1 MIKKYDIINHIIRLR
16 KTFCHILRSIISKK
30 RRVCMSFIENMKQ
43 KAQSSKKK
51 IVLPEGT
58 DLRVL
63 TAASAAAKEG
73 LAEVILVGKK
83 EDILKAAGKIDLTQV
98 TIIDVETAEKRTEYT
113 QSFYEL
119 RKSKGITME
128 QAEELLKDPVYFGN
142 MMIKHN
148 DADGL
153 VSGAIHSTADTLRPA
168 LQIIKTA
175 PGTSLVS
182 SFFIMVIPDCE
193 YGQDGVFLFS
203 DCGLNENP
211 NAEQLS
217 EIAISSAYSMK
228 NLLGITPIVAM
239 LSYST
244 YGSANSELTQKV
256 VQATALAKQKAP
268 DLLIDGEMQV
278 DAALVA
284 STAKLKA
291 PNSKVAGQANVLIFP
306 DLNAGNIGYKLTE
319 RLAKAQ
325 AYGPITQ
332 GLAKPIN
339 DLSRG
344 CKAEDIVGVIA
355 MTAVQAQR

>member
-1 MIKKYDIINHIIRLR
+1 MNFLD
-16 KTFCHILRSIISKK
+16 
-30 RRVCMSFIENMKQ
+30 EMKQ
-43 KAQSSKKK
+43 KARSSKKK

-63 TAASAAAKEG
+63 TAASVAAKEE
-73 LAEVILVGKK
+73 LAEVILVGSKA
-83 EDILKAAGKIDLTQV
+83 DILKAAGEIDLSQV
-98 TIIDVETAEKRTEYT
+98 TIIDVLTAEKKEEYIE
-113 QSFYEL
+113 SFYEL
-119 RKSKGITME
+119 RKTKGITKE
-128 QAEELLKDPVYFGN
+128 QARELMKDPVYFGN
-142 MMIKHN
+142 MMIKCN

-182 SFFIMVIPDCE
+182 SFFIMVIPNCE

-217 EIAISSAYSMK
+217 EIAISSAHTMK
-228 NLLGITPIVAM
+228 NLLGITPSVAM

-268 DLLIDGEMQV
+268 DLQIDGELQV

-291 PNSKVAGQANVLIFP
+291 PNSTVAGHANVLIFP

-325 AYGPITQ
+325 AYGPVTQ

-344 CKAEDIVGVIA
+344 CKAEDIIGVIA
-355 MTAVQAQR
+355 MTAVQAQA

>member
-1 MIKKYDIINHIIRLR
+1 
-16 KTFCHILRSIISKK
+16 
-30 RRVCMSFIENMKQ
+30 MSFLDEMKQ
-43 KAQSSKKK
+43 KARSSKKK

-63 TAASAAAKEG
+63 TAASVAAREE
-73 LAEVILVGKK
+73 LAEVILVGSKA
-83 EDILKAAGKIDLTQV
+83 DILKAAGEIDLSQV
-98 TIIDVETAEKRTEYT
+98 TIVDVLTAEKKEEYIE
-113 QSFYEL
+113 SFYEL
-119 RKSKGITME
+119 RKAKGITKE
-128 QAEELLKDPVYFGN
+128 QARELMKDPVYFGN
-142 MMIKHN
+142 MMIKQN

-193 YGQDGVFLFS
+193 YGQNGVFLFS

-217 EIAISSAYSMK
+217 EIAISSAHTMK

-291 PNSKVAGQANVLIFP
+291 PNSAVAGQANVLIFP

-325 AYGPITQ
+325 AYGPVTQ

-344 CKAEDIVGVIA
+344 CKAEDIIGVVA
-355 MTAVQAQR
+355 MTAVQAQAEHS

>member
-1 MIKKYDIINHIIRLR
+1 
-16 KTFCHILRSIISKK
+16 
-30 RRVCMSFIENMKQ
+30 MSFIDEIKQ
-43 KAQSSKKK
+43 KAKGSKKK

-58 DLRVL
+58 DPRVL
-63 TAASAAAKEG
+63 TAASVAAKEG
-73 LAEVILVGKK
+73 LAEVILVGK
-83 EDILKAAGKIDLTQV
+83 EAEILQAAGKIDLSEV
-98 TIIDVETAEKRTEYT
+98 TIIDVETAEKREEYA
-113 QSFYEL
+113 QGLYEL
-119 RKSKGITME
+119 RKSKGLTIE
-128 QAEELLKDPVYFGN
+128 KARELLKDPVYYGN
-142 MMIKHN
+142 MMIKNN

-217 EIAISSAYSMK
+217 EIAISSAHSMK
-228 NLLGITPIVAM
+228 ALLGVTPIVAM

-291 PNSKVAGQANVLIFP
+291 PNSAVAGLANVLIFP

-355 MTAVQAQR
+355 MTAVQAQA

>member
-1 MIKKYDIINHIIRLR
+1 MNFL
-16 KTFCHILRSIISKK
+16 
-30 RRVCMSFIENMKQ
+30 EEMKQ
-43 KAQSSKKK
+43 KARASKKR

-73 LAEVILVGKK
+73 LAELILVGNKI
-83 EDILKAAGKIDLTQV
+83 DILKAAGEIDLSQV
-98 TIIDVETAEKRTEYT
+98 LIVDVATAEKKEEYIE
-113 QSFYEL
+113 SFYEL
-119 RKSKGITME
+119 RKAKGITKD
-128 QAEELLKDPVYFGN
+128 QARELMKDPVYFGN
-142 MMIKHN
+142 MMIKQN

-182 SFFIMVIPDCE
+182 SFFIMVIPDCK

-211 NAEQLS
+211 NADQLS
-217 EIAISSAYSMK
+217 EIAISSAHTMK
-228 NLLGITPIVAM
+228 GLLGITPIVAM

-284 STAKLKA
+284 RTAKLKA
-291 PNSKVAGQANVLIFP
+291 PNSAVAGQANVLIFP

-344 CKAEDIVGVIA
+344 CKAEDIIGVIA
-355 MTAVQAQR
+355 MTAVQAQAKHS

>member
-1 MIKKYDIINHIIRLR
+1 M
-16 KTFCHILRSIISKK
+16 
-30 RRVCMSFIENMKQ
+30 MSFIDVMKQ
-43 KAQSSKKK
+43 KAKLSKKK

-63 TAASAAAKEG
+63 TAASVAAAEG
-73 LAEVILVGKK
+73 LAEIILVGSK
-83 EDILKAAGKIDLTQV
+83 EDILKAAGNIDLSQV
-98 TIIDVETAEKRTEYT
+98 TIIDVEAAEKREEYA
-113 QSFYEL
+113 QGFYEL
-119 RKSKGITME
+119 RKSKGLTI
-128 QAEELLKDPVYFGN
+128 EEARETLKDPVYFGN

-193 YGQDGVFLFS
+193 YGEDGVFLFS
-203 DCGLNENP
+203 DCGLNEDP

-217 EIAISSAYSMK
+217 EIAISSAHTMQ
-228 NLLGITPIVAM
+228 NLLGVTPIVAM

-244 YGSANSELTQKV
+244 YGSANSVLTQKV

-268 DLLIDGEMQV
+268 TLLIDGEMQV

-291 PNSKVAGQANVLIFP
+291 PNSTVAGKANVLIFP
-306 DLNAGNIGYKLTE
+306 DLNAGNIGYKLVE

-325 AYGPITQ
+325 AYGPVTQ

-344 CKAEDIVGVIA
+344 CKAEDIIGVIA
-355 MTAVQAQR
+355 MTAVQAQA

>member
-1 MIKKYDIINHIIRLR
+1 
-16 KTFCHILRSIISKK
+16 
-30 RRVCMSFIENMKQ
+30 MSFLDEMKQ
-43 KAQSSKKK
+43 KARASKKK

-63 TAASAAAKEG
+63 TAASVAAKEG
-73 LAEVILVGKK
+73 LAEVILVGNK
-83 EDILKAAGKIDLTQV
+83 EDILKAAGDIDLSQV
-98 TIIDVETAEKRTEYT
+98 TIVDVTTAAKKEEYIE
-113 QSFYEL
+113 SFYEL
-119 RKSKGITME
+119 RKSKGLTEE
-128 QAEELLKDPVYFGN
+128 QAREFMKDPVYFGN
-142 MMIKHN
+142 MMIKMN

-193 YGQDGVFLFS
+193 YGQNGVFLFS

-211 NAEQLS
+211 NADQLS
-217 EIAISSAYSMK
+217 EIAISSAHTMK

-244 YGSANSELTQKV
+244 FGSANSELTRKV

-284 STAKLKA
+284 TTAKLKA
-291 PNSKVAGQANVLIFP
+291 PNSTVAGQANVLIFP

-325 AYGPITQ
+325 AYGPVTQ

-344 CKAEDIVGVIA
+344 CKAEDIIGVIA
-355 MTAVQAQR
+355 MTAVQAQA

>member
-1 MIKKYDIINHIIRLR
+1 
-16 KTFCHILRSIISKK
+16 
-30 RRVCMSFIENMKQ
+30 MSFIDEMKQ
-43 KAQSSKKK
+43 KARASKKK

-58 DLRVL
+58 DIRVL
-63 TAASAAAKEG
+63 TAASVAAKEG
-73 LAEVILVGKK
+73 FAEVILVGSK
-83 EDILKAAGKIDLTQV
+83 EDILKAAGGIDLSQV
-98 TIIDVETAEKRTEYT
+98 TIVDVATAAKKEEYIE
-113 QSFYEL
+113 SFYEL
-119 RKSKGITME
+119 RKAKGLTRE
-128 QAEELLKDPVYFGN
+128 QARELMKDPVYFGN
-142 MMIKHN
+142 MMIKLN

-217 EIAISSAYSMK
+217 EIAISSAHTMK

-244 YGSANSELTQKV
+244 FGSANSELTQKV

-291 PNSKVAGQANVLIFP
+291 PNSVVAGKANVLIFP

-325 AYGPITQ
+325 AYGPVTQ

-344 CKAEDIVGVIA
+344 CKAEDIIGVIA
-355 MTAVQAQR
+355 MTAVQAQGQE

>member
-1 MIKKYDIINHIIRLR
+1 
-16 KTFCHILRSIISKK
+16 
-30 RRVCMSFIENMKQ
+30 MSFLDEMKQ
-43 KAQSSKKK
+43 KARASKKK

-63 TAASAAAKEG
+63 TAASVAAKEG
-73 LAEVILVGKK
+73 LAEVILVGNK
-83 EDILKAAGKIDLTQV
+83 EDILKAAGDIDLSQV
-98 TIIDVETAEKRTEYT
+98 TIVDVTTAAKKEEYIE
-113 QSFYEL
+113 SFYEL
-119 RKSKGITME
+119 RKSKGLTKE
-128 QAEELLKDPVYFGN
+128 QAREFMKDPVYFGN
-142 MMIKHN
+142 MMIKMN

-193 YGQDGVFLFS
+193 YGQNGVFLFS

-211 NAEQLS
+211 NADQLS
-217 EIAISSAYSMK
+217 EIAISSAHTMK

-244 YGSANSELTQKV
+244 FGSANSELTRKV

-284 STAKLKA
+284 TTAKLKA
-291 PNSKVAGQANVLIFP
+291 PNSTVAGQANVLIFP

-325 AYGPITQ
+325 AYGPVTQ

-344 CKAEDIVGVIA
+344 CKAEDIIGVIA
-355 MTAVQAQR
+355 MTAVQAQA

>member
-1 MIKKYDIINHIIRLR
+1 MGFIDEMKEKA
-16 KTFCHILRSIISKK
+16 K
-30 RRVCMSFIENMKQ
+30 R
-43 KAQSSKKK
+43 SKKK

-63 TAASAAAKEG
+63 TAASIAAQEG
-73 LAEVILVGKK
+73 LAEIILTGSK
-83 EDILKAAGKIDLTQV
+83 EEILKAANGLDLSQV
-98 TIIDVETAEKRTEYT
+98 TIIDVEKSEKQEEYA

-119 RKSKGITME
+119 RRSKGITIE
-128 QAEELLKDPVYFGN
+128 QAREIVKDPVYFGN

-175 PGTSLVS
+175 PGTNLVS

-211 NAEQLS
+211 TAEQLAD
-217 EIAISSAYSMK
+217 IAVSSANSMK
-228 NLLGITPIVAM
+228 ALLGITPIVAM

-244 YGSANSELTQKV
+244 YGSAKSELTQKV
-256 VQATALAKQKAP
+256 VEATALAKQKAP
-268 DLLIDGEMQV
+268 DLLLDGEMQV

-284 STAKLKA
+284 ATAKLKA
-291 PNSKVAGQANVLIFP
+291 PGSKVAGKANVLIFP

-325 AYGPITQ
+325 AYGPVTQ

-344 CKAEDIVGVIA
+344 CKAEDIIGVIA
-355 MTAVQAQR
+355 MTAVQAQA

>member
-1 MIKKYDIINHIIRLR
+1 
-16 KTFCHILRSIISKK
+16 
-30 RRVCMSFIENMKQ
+30 MSFLDEMKQ
-43 KAQSSKKK
+43 KARANKKK

-63 TAASAAAKEG
+63 TAASVAAKEE
-73 LAEVILVGKK
+73 LAEVILVGNKA
-83 EDILKAAGKIDLTQV
+83 DILKAAGEIDLSQV
-98 TIIDVETAEKRTEYT
+98 TIVDVQTAEKKEEYIE
-113 QSFYEL
+113 SFYEL
-119 RKSKGITME
+119 RKTKGITKE
-128 QAEELLKDPVYFGN
+128 QARELMKDPVYFGN
-142 MMIKHN
+142 MMIKNN

-182 SFFIMVIPDCE
+182 SFFIMVIPNCE

-217 EIAISSAYSMK
+217 EIAISSAHTMK

-291 PNSKVAGQANVLIFP
+291 PNSTVAGKANVLIFP

-325 AYGPITQ
+325 AYGPVTQ

-344 CKAEDIVGVIA
+344 CKAEDIIGVIA
-355 MTAVQAQR
+355 MTAVQAQA

>member
-1 MIKKYDIINHIIRLR
+1 
-16 KTFCHILRSIISKK
+16 
-30 RRVCMSFIENMKQ
+30 MSFLDEMKQ
-43 KAQSSKKK
+43 KARVSKKK

-73 LAEVILVGKK
+73 LAEVILVGNKK
-83 EDILKAAGKIDLTQV
+83 DILKAAGKIDLSLV
-98 TIIDVETAEKRTEYT
+98 TIVDVATAEKKEEYIE
-113 QSFYEL
+113 SFYEL
-119 RKSKGITME
+119 RKAKGLTRE
-128 QAEELLKDPVYFGN
+128 QARELMKDPVYFGN
-142 MMIKHN
+142 MMIKQN

-193 YGQDGVFLFS
+193 YGQNGVFLFS

-217 EIAISSAYSMK
+217 EIAISSAKTMK
-228 NLLGITPIVAM
+228 KLLGITPIVAM

-268 DLLIDGEMQV
+268 DLHIDGEMQV

-291 PNSKVAGQANVLIFP
+291 PNSAVAGKANVLIFP

-325 AYGPITQ
+325 AYGPVTQ

-344 CKAEDIVGVIA
+344 CKAEDIIGVIA
-355 MTAVQAQR
+355 MTAVQAQTQDS

>member
-1 MIKKYDIINHIIRLR
+1 
-16 KTFCHILRSIISKK
+16 
-30 RRVCMSFIENMKQ
+30 MSFLDEMKQ
-43 KAQSSKKK
+43 KARVSKKK

-73 LAEVILVGKK
+73 LAEVILVGNKK
-83 EDILKAAGKIDLTQV
+83 DILKAAGKIDLSLV
-98 TIIDVETAEKRTEYT
+98 TIVDVATAEKKEEYIE
-113 QSFYEL
+113 SFYEL
-119 RKSKGITME
+119 RKAKGLTRE
-128 QAEELLKDPVYFGN
+128 QARELMKDPVYFGN
-142 MMIKHN
+142 MMIKQN

-193 YGQDGVFLFS
+193 YGQNGVFLFS

-217 EIAISSAYSMK
+217 EIAISSAKTMK
-228 NLLGITPIVAM
+228 KLLGITPIVAM

-268 DLLIDGEMQV
+268 DLHIDGEMQV

-291 PNSKVAGQANVLIFP
+291 PNSAVAGKANVLIFP

-325 AYGPITQ
+325 AYGPVTQ

-344 CKAEDIVGVIA
+344 CKAEDIIGVIA
-355 MTAVQAQR
+355 MTAVQAQRQDS

>member
-1 MIKKYDIINHIIRLR
+1 
-16 KTFCHILRSIISKK
+16 
-30 RRVCMSFIENMKQ
+30 MSFIDEIKQ
-43 KAQSSKKK
+43 KAKFSKKK
-51 IVLPEGT
+51 IILPEAT

-63 TAASAAAKEG
+63 TAASIAAKEG
-73 LAEVILVGKK
+73 IADIILVGKK
-83 EDILKAAGKIDLTQV
+83 EEILKAAGNIDLSQV
-98 TIIDVETAEKRTEYT
+98 TIVDSETSEKREEYIE
-113 QSFYEL
+113 SFYEL
-119 RKSKGITME
+119 RKTKGLNKE
-128 QAEELLKDPVYFGN
+128 QAREILKDPVYFGI
-142 MMIKHN
+142 MMIKQN
-148 DADGL
+148 EADGM
-153 VSGAIHSTADTLRPA
+153 VSGAIHSSADTLRPA
-168 LQIIKTA
+168 LQIIKSA
-175 PGTSLVS
+175 AGTQLVS
-182 SFFIMVIPDCE
+182 SFFVMVIPDCE
-193 YGQDGVFLFS
+193 YGEGGVFLFS

-217 EIAISSAYSMK
+217 EIAISSAHTMK

-244 YGSANSELTQKV
+244 YGSANSEFTKKV
-256 VQATALAKQKAP
+256 IQATALAKQKAP
-268 DLLIDGEMQV
+268 ELLIDGEMQV

-284 STAKLKA
+284 SAARYKA
-291 PNSKVAGQANVLIFP
+291 PDSLVAGQANVLIFP

-355 MTAVQAQR
+355 ITAIQAQA

>member
-1 MIKKYDIINHIIRLR
+1 
-16 KTFCHILRSIISKK
+16 
-30 RRVCMSFIENMKQ
+30 MSFLDEMKQ
-43 KAQSSKKK
+43 KAKSNKKK

-63 TAASAAAKEG
+63 TAASMAAKEE
-73 LAEVILVGKK
+73 LAEVILVGSKA
-83 EDILKAAGKIDLTQV
+83 DILKAAGEIDLSQV
-98 TIIDVETAEKRTEYT
+98 TIIDVLTAEKKEEYIE
-113 QSFYEL
+113 SFYEL
-119 RKSKGITME
+119 RKTKGITKE
-128 QAEELLKDPVYFGN
+128 QAREFMKDPVYFGN
-142 MMIKHN
+142 MMIKNN

-175 PGTSLVS
+175 PGTRLVS
-182 SFFIMVIPDCE
+182 SFFIMVIPNCE

-217 EIAISSAYSMK
+217 EIAISSAHTMK

-268 DLLIDGEMQV
+268 DLQIDGELQV

-284 STAKLKA
+284 STAKRKA
-291 PNSKVAGQANVLIFP
+291 PNSTVAGHANVLIFP

-325 AYGPITQ
+325 AYGPVTQ

-344 CKAEDIVGVIA
+344 CKAEDIIGVIA
-355 MTAVQAQR
+355 MTAVQAQA

>member
-1 MIKKYDIINHIIRLR
+1 MNFIDEIKK
-16 KTFCHILRSIISKK
+16 
-30 RRVCMSFIENMKQ
+30 
-43 KAQSSKKK
+43 KAKSNKMK

-63 TAASAAAKEG
+63 TAASIAAQEG
-73 LAEVILVGKK
+73 LAEIILVGKK
-83 EDILKAAGKIDLTQV
+83 EDIIKAAGNIDLSQV
-98 TIIDVETAEKRTEYT
+98 NIIDVETAEKREEYT

-119 RKSKGITME
+119 RKSKGLTIE

-142 MMIKHN
+142 MMIKHS

-175 PGTSLVS
+175 PGTNLVS
-182 SFFIMVIPDCE
+182 SFFIMVIPNCE

-217 EIAISSAYSMK
+217 EIAISSAHSMK
-228 NLLGITPIVAM
+228 ALLGITPIVAM

-256 VQATALAKQKAP
+256 VQATTLAKQKAP

-291 PNSKVAGQANVLIFP
+291 PNSAVAGQANVLIFP

-355 MTAVQAQR
+355 MTAVQAQV